1 MTKVLVIGVDT
12 MLGANL
18 ALVCGKQMDCV
29 GLWDQFEVEPAGT
42 STEPCDLRQPSAVV
56 AAIESHRPDWVVY
69 AGAAARSA
77 WDVPAERQITG
88 AAADPIRQAAEA
100 TISRGSQF
108 ALLSSDAVFAGPRLF
123 HEETWPAAAATPFA
137 QAVRR
142 SEESLRGLP
151 VLVVRTHAFGWS
163 ATEEEPCWAESLALK
178 LTAGADPELDGQR
191 YATPI
196 LASDLAE
203 LLLGAVRP
211 RLTGLYHITGA
222 ERTNP
227 HRFGAELAA
236 ALGVEPFRST
246 TASECTVAVARPVA
260 ETSLNTR
267 RARRELGRA
276 MPLLR
281 EGLEC
286 FAAQSTNGYLDE
298 LRAGSH
304 TLAAARA
311 A

>member
-18 ALVCGKQMDCV
+18 ALVFGKQMDCV
-29 GLWDQFEVEPAGT
+29 GLWAQFEVEPIGT
-42 STEPCDLRQPSAVV
+42 SAEPCDLRQPSAVV

-69 AGAAARSA
+69 TGATARSA
-77 WDVPAERQITG
+77 WDVPAERQLTG
-88 AAADPIRQAAEA
+88 AAADPIRQVAEA
-100 TISRGSQF
+100 TIARGSQF
-108 ALLSSDAVFAGPRLF
+108 SLISSDAVFAGPRLF
-123 HEETWPAAAATPFA
+123 HEESWPAAAATPFA
-137 QAVRR
+137 QAVRKA
-142 SEESLRGLP
+142 EESLRGLP
-151 VLVVRTHAFGWS
+151 VLVVRTHAYGWS
-163 ATEEEPCWAESLALK
+163 ASEEEPCWAESLAQH
-178 LTAGADPELDGQR
+178 LTAGADLELDGQR

-196 LASDLAE
+196 LATDLAE
-203 LLLGAVRP
+203 LLLSAVRP

-222 ERTNP
+222 ERANP
-227 HRFGAELAA
+227 HRFGVEMAA
-236 ALGVEPFRST
+236 ALGIEPLRVA
-246 TASECTVAVARPVA
+246 TATDCAVAVARPVA

-281 EGLEC
+281 EGLER
-286 FAAQSTNGYLDE
+286 FAAQSANGYLDE
-298 LRAGSH
+298 LRAGSQ